1 MSAGRTIRIKP
12 VDVNN
17 ALDAVYTWT
26 VDNEQVQSGENDTYL
41 FTSEQQGEHT
51 VKVEMKN
58 SYILATANIKSQC
71 LPSRRNIPAED

>member
-41 FTSEQQGEHT
+41 FTSEQQENT
-51 VKVEMKN
+51 
-58 SYILATANIKSQC
+58 
-71 LPSRRNIPAED
+71 R